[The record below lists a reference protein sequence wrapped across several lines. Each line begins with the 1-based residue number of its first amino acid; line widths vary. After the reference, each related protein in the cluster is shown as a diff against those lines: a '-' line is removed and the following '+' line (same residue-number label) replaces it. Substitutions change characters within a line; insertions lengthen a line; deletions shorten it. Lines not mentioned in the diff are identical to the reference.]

1 MRIKKHQP
9 MKRTVIFI
17 LVFIVIGLV
26 LGYFMF
32 GRMAGEYVSLG
43 TIFGESDNALESF
56 GRNISGLTEMKQ
68 NILISGGAGGV
79 LGLILSL
86 IGRK

>member
-1 MRIKKHQP
+1 

-32 GRMAGEYVSLG
+32 GRIAGEYVSIG
-43 TIFGESDNALESF
+43 TIFGESDNALESL

-68 NILISGGAGGV
+68 NILITGGAGGV

>member
-1 MRIKKHQP
+1 
-9 MKRTVIFI
+9 MKRTIIFI

-32 GRMAGEYVSLG
+32 GRIAGEYVNIG
-43 TIFGESDNALESF
+43 AIFSNSDNALESF

>member
-1 MRIKKHQP
+1 
-9 MKRTVIFI
+9 MKRSIFFI
-17 LVFIVIGLV
+17 LVFIIIGLV
-26 LGYFMF
+26 LGYLIF
-32 GRMAGEYVSLG
+32 GRISGEYVGIDL
-43 TIFGESDNALESF
+43 IFSSSDNALESF
-56 GRNISGLTEMKQ
+56 GRNISGLEEMKQ